1 VSKGLCLYPGRPAR
15 SRVQRTSSYHTLR
28 LSHLDLVVAEVTGQI
43 LRNDLLAVLVRRAAL
58 KYCDLKSQARVR
70 SNLQCKQ
77 TTKGSYSSV
86 LFGLVLFFETGSH
99 IAQAILKFIM

>member
-1 VSKGLCLYPGRPAR
+1 MPL
-15 SRVQRTSSYHTLR
+15 SRKAQQGQGCRGQAATTGG